1 MLRRKLYRNC
11 TTGIPEYVLFI
22 ESWVIDFGLFEIL
35 IRRNWIYDDGKVRKA
50 DHQIKQTLS
59 ALHLYANGIQLRL
72 KYIIKKINLFITKS
86 NTIYN

>member
-11 TTGIPEYVLFI
+11 TTGIPENVLFV

-50 DHQIKQTLS
+50 DHQIS
-59 ALHLYANGIQLRL
+59 RLYTTNAEENI
-72 KYIIKKINLFITKS
+72 
-86 NTIYN
+86 